1 MNNMNQKEITSFFEC
16 LGEIWRDIT
25 ATEFLMRLAIARQE
39 KEIEKFPKPPYTKGR
54 KYTDF
59 PKSFSI
65 GYFSGVAKKFNQ
77 YFPDITIPQE
87 LIDLRNA
94 MAHGVIARIDNSET
108 DILFKL
114 NTNKQKELEI
124 EFSMP
129 LETKRINQ
137 IRQSLKELRRDIG
150 NEADDNKK

>member
-1 MNNMNQKEITSFFEC
+1 MKKIKDFFEC

-25 ATEFLMRLAIARQE
+25 AIEFLMRSAIARQDG
-39 KEIEKFPKPPYTKGR
+39 EIKKFPKPPYTKGK
-54 KYTDF
+54 KYVDF

-65 GYFSGVAKKFNQ
+65 GYFSEVAKKYNRH
-77 YFPDITIPQE
+77 FPDITFPQE

-94 MAHGVIARIDNSET
+94 MAHGVIARVGNDET

-114 NTNKQKELEI
+114 KKNKQKELEI

-129 LETKRINQ
+129 LEKQRIDQ
-137 IRQSLKELRRDIG
+137 IRQCLREIRRHIG
-150 NEADDNKK
+150 KKADDNQK